1 MIEWRVCCR
10 GDVEM
15 RRKIERIPGAFVLFF
30 LTFVLALFGFGEDRL
45 EDIDELKK
53 TAPRVFID
61 CQRCDIDYIRTEIT
75 FVNFVRDR
83 KEADVHLLIT
93 TQRTGSGGQEYTIS
107 FIGQGEFKDL
117 QSTLKYVNGITDTY
131 DEVRKGLVQTLKLG
145 LAPFVARTP
154 LGRSLMIGLARPP
167 RPTAVSDAWD
177 FWVFNVSANTRLSGE
192 KTRNFAALA
201 VDLSASRVT
210 PESKLQMAL
219 SGDFDQSN
227 FDYEETQ
234 ISSSST
240 SADAVGQYV
249 YSVGDHWAV
258 GGWVSLYSSTYRNL
272 DYSVALQPALEY
284 NFFPYS
290 ISTRRLLRIL
300 YRIGPIR
307 NDYIEETVYGK
318 VSENLLSQALS
329 ISLDYVETWGDAGVS
344 ASFSHYFHDFS
355 MNRFSLYGDI
365 SVRVFKGLS
374 LGVNG
379 SYAAVHDQISL
390 RREEASLDELLLRRK
405 ELASNYRYS
414 FSVGLS
420 YSFGSVFSN
429 VVNPR
434 FGTRM
439 RGGR

>member
-1 MIEWRVCCR
+1 MLECRVCC
-10 GDVEM
+10 GGNIGM
-15 RRKIERIPGAFVLFF
+15 LRRIERIPRPLGLVF
-30 LTFVLALFGFGEDRL
+30 LIIVFAASTFAEDKL

-61 CQRCDIDYIRTEIT
+61 CQRCDVDYIRTEIT

-93 TQRTGSGGQEYTIS
+93 TQRTGSGGQEYTIA
-107 FIGQGEFKDL
+107 FIGQGEFRDL
-117 QSTLKYVNGITDTY
+117 QSSLRYVTGITDTY

-154 LGRSLMIGLARPP
+154 MGKSLVIGLARPP

-177 FWVFNVSANTRLSGE
+177 FWVFNVSTHTRLNGE
-192 KTRNFAALA
+192 KTRNFASLA
-201 VDLSASRVT
+201 VDLSASRVV
-210 PESKLQMAL
+210 PESKLQTAL

-234 ISSSST
+234 ISSSSK
-240 SADAVGQYV
+240 SADAVSQYV
-249 YSVGDHWAV
+249 YSVGEHWAV
-258 GGWVSLYSSTYRNL
+258 GGWVSLNSSTYRNL

-290 ISTRRLLRIL
+290 ISTRRLLRAF
-300 YRIGPIR
+300 YRIGLVR
-307 NDYIEETVYGK
+307 NDYIEQTIYGK
-318 VSENLLSQALS
+318 TSENLMSQALS
-329 ISLDYVETWGDAGVS
+329 INLDYIETWGDAGVS
-344 ASFSHYFHDFS
+344 AGFSHYFHDFS
-355 MNRFSLYGDI
+355 KNRFTLYGDI

-374 LGVNG
+374 LDVNG

>member
-1 MIEWRVCCR
+1 
-10 GDVEM
+10 
-15 RRKIERIPGAFVLFF
+15 
-30 LTFVLALFGFGEDRL
+30 
-45 EDIDELKK
+45 
-53 TAPRVFID
+53 
-61 CQRCDIDYIRTEIT
+61 
-75 FVNFVRDR
+75 
-83 KEADVHLLIT
+83 
-93 TQRTGSGGQEYTIS
+93 
-107 FIGQGEFKDL
+107 
-117 QSTLKYVNGITDTY
+117 
-131 DEVRKGLVQTLKLG
+131 
-145 LAPFVARTP
+145 
-154 LGRSLMIGLARPP
+154 
-167 RPTAVSDAWD
+167 
-177 FWVFNVSANTRLSGE
+177 
-192 KTRNFAALA
+192 
-201 VDLSASRVT
+201 VT

-249 YSVGDHWAV
+249 YSVGEHWAV

-318 VSENLLSQALS
+318 ASENLLSQALS

-355 MNRFSLYGDI
+355 MNRFTLYGDI
-365 SVRVFKGLS
+365 SIRIFKGLS

-379 SYAAVHDQISL
+379 SYAGVHDQISL